1 MGGMATTKKKPA
13 ATKRVHTSVAS
24 GRPAARRASSG
35 RVAADDPLSVERVR
49 YLAEEFGGAQLAAI
63 VGVNR
68 SQPSRWIAGDERPG
82 PAAAPLLID
91 LEHVLA
97 RARLVWGETAAR
109 TWLDSANVY
118 LGGGR
123 PIDVLQISGPAP
135 VLEALDA
142 ETWGGAA

>member
-1 MGGMATTKKKPA
+1 MATTTRK
-13 ATKRVHTSVAS
+13 TTSTQAS
-24 GRPAARRASSG
+24 T
-35 RVAADDPLSVERVR
+35 RVAADDPLSASRVR
-49 YLAEEFGGAQLAAI
+49 YLADIIGGAQLAAF

-68 SQPSRWIAGDERPG
+68 SQPSRWIKGEERPS
-82 PAAAPLLID
+82 PTAAPMLID

-97 RARLVWGETAAR
+97 RARLVWGETAAT
-109 TWLDSANVY
+109 TWLESANSY
-118 LGGGR
+118 LDGAR

>member
-1 MGGMATTKKKPA
+1 M
-13 ATKRVHTSVAS
+13 
-24 GRPAARRASSG
+24 
-35 RVAADDPLSVERVR
+35 
-49 YLAEEFGGAQLAAI
+49 AAI

-68 SQPSRWIAGDERPG
+68 SQTSRWVKGEERPG

-97 RARLVWGETAAR
+97 RARLVWGEEAAR
-109 TWLDSANVY
+109 TWLESANVY
-118 LGGGR
+118 LDGGR
-123 PIDVLQISGPAP
+123 PIDVLQLSGPAP